1 MNRRSVWKHPFMS
14 HRLITLGSVLVAL
27 VSLSLWA
34 AEKHSGHTPGMNHG
48 AMTNDGVQPQE
59 GGQATFAALIEI
71 VAMLEQDAETDWDT
85 VDIDDLRVHLL
96 DMNHLILGTEATTST
111 IGDDQIRFDIRGT
124 EKSIPSIHRMAPA
137 HSRFI
142 EQSRGWKIEPELN
155 DDGATLTITVEDAAA
170 LSRLSALGF
179 YGFMSLDSHHQ
190 AHHYQMAIGGS
201 H

>member
-1 MNRRSVWKHPFMS
+1 MS

-96 DMNHLILGTEATTST
+96 DMNHLM
-111 IGDDQIRFDIRGT
+111 GT

>member
-1 MNRRSVWKHPFMS
+1 MS
-14 HRLITLGSVLVAL
+14 HRLITLGSILVAL

-34 AEKHSGHTPGMNHG
+34 AEKHSGHTPGMSHS
-48 AMTNDGVQPQE
+48 AVTNNGVQPQE

-71 VAMLEQDAETDWDT
+71 VSMLEQDAETDWSN
-85 VDIDDLRVHLL
+85 VDIDGLRSHLL
-96 DMNHLILGTEATTST
+96 DMNHLILDTEAMTSFL
-111 IGDDQIRFDIRGT
+111 GDNQIRFEIRGT
-124 EKSIPSIHRMAPA
+124 AASIPSIHRMVPA

-142 EQSRGWKIEPELN
+142 EQSRGWTIQPELN
-155 DDGATLTITVEDAAA
+155 DDGATLTIIVEDTTS
-170 LSRLSALGF
+170 LNRLDALGF

>member
-1 MNRRSVWKHPFMS
+1 MS
-14 HRLITLGSVLVAL
+14 HRLITLGSILVAL

-34 AEKHSGHTPGMNHG
+34 AEKHSGHTPGMSHSAVIDNG
-48 AMTNDGVQPQE
+48 GQPQE
-59 GGQATFAALIEI
+59 GGQATFAALVEI
-71 VAMLEQDAETDWDT
+71 VAMLEQDAKTDWGS
-85 VDIDDLRVHLL
+85 VDIDGLRAHLL
-96 DMNHLILGTEATTST
+96 DMNHLILDTEATTST
-111 IGDDQIRFDIRGT
+111 LGEAQIRFDIRGT

-155 DDGATLTITVEDAAA
+155 DDGATLTITVEDTAA
-170 LSRLSALGF
+170 LDRLDALGF

-190 AHHYQMAIGGS
+190 AHHYQMAIGNS